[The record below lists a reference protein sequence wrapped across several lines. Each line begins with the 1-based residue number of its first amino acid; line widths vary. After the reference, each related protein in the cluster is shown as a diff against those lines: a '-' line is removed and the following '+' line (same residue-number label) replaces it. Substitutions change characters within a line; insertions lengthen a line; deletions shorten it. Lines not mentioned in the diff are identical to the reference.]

1 MAAEGD
7 LGGGIGVSVVPRFR
21 GGGAGPWGAGAVLLP
36 LVLLAS
42 CAPPSPREASAPG
55 PDSRVATRDEIVD
68 SRLVNLLEFV
78 RWHRPQ
84 WLRYSAA
91 DGWAHRGVA
100 VYLNGAWIGNEE
112 ALRDISSSLA
122 ASVRF
127 IEGDEASARW
137 GSSHEAG
144 AIMITS
150 LPALR
155 ATAARERGPD
165 LGSR

>member
-1 MAAEGD
+1 MSA
-7 LGGGIGVSVVPRFR
+7 VPRTR
-21 GGGAGPWGAGAVLLP
+21 RARAGPRGAGAVLLP

-42 CAPPSPREASAPG
+42 CAPAALPGSSAPG
-55 PDSRVATRDEIVD
+55 PDARVATRDEIVD
-68 SRLVNLLEFV
+68 SRLANLLEFV

-84 WLRYSAA
+84 WLRYSSA

-112 ALRDISSSLA
+112 SLRDIASGLA

-137 GSSHEAG
+137 GRDHEAG

-155 ATAARERGPD
+155 ATAARERGPNSPS
-165 LGSR
+165 G